1 MPSTTISDQLR
12 EMTAST
18 PSERSIPPASRQTP
32 SRGATP
38 APTRLSPE
46 AYRDPNWLP
55 ELGNCPTCAGM
66 KAVTRNVPPD
76 HPDFGKAFPCPDC
89 QGGRDAQQQ
98 RLERLFK
105 TAGLRTKH
113 IAFSLLDFDILTKWD
128 GTGKETAIAA
138 AKLWAEGAAITYNE
152 LGIED
157 LSGSD
162 DYARRSLVF
171 YGPAGTGKTTLAA
184 AALKERIAREGA
196 GLMVEFYDLMNAIQA
211 AYSSEGAESSALLMA
226 AQDAPLLML
235 DDLGD
240 PDRGQHKT
248 RERFAET
255 DDKRLKLYNIVNR
268 RCKMNA
274 PTIFTTNLTP
284 DEVGIQFG
292 ESQRIRQRL
301 EEMALWIPVAGPELR
316 PGVKGRM

>member
-1 MPSTTISDQLR
+1 MPSTTISDQLH

-18 PSERSIPPASRQTP
+18 RSASANPVASLPKSLPPAP
-32 SRGATP
+32 P
-38 APTRLSPE
+38 DKIPWSPE
-46 AYRDPNWLP
+46 AYREPNWLP
-55 ELGNCPTCAGM
+55 ELGDCRTCGGM

-76 HPDFGKAFPCPDC
+76 HPDFGKSFPCPTC

-105 TAGLRTKH
+105 TAGLKTKH
-113 IAFSLLDFDILTKWD
+113 VAFSLVDFDTLMAWEME
-128 GTGKETAIAA
+128 GKEGAIAA
-138 AKLWAEGAAITYNE
+138 AKLWAEGAAMTYNE

-211 AYSSEGAESSALLMA
+211 AYSSEGDESSALLMA

-240 PDRGQHKT
+240 PDRGNHSN
-248 RERFAET
+248 RARFAET

-284 DEVGIQFG
+284 DEVQIQFG
-292 ESQRIRQRL
+292 ESGRIRQRL
-301 EEMALWIPVAGPELR
+301 EEMALWIPVSGPELR
-316 PGVKGRM
+316 PGVRR